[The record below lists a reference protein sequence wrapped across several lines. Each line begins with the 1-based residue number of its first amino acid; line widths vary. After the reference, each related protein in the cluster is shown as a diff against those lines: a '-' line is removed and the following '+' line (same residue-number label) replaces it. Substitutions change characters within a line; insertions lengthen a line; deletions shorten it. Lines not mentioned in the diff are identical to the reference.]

1 LTLKLPTA
9 YSASVKGTEAWVNED
24 DNRQSWGSLRRR
36 SLHPWSAMRSPP
48 RQPSAW
54 FARRYCWGMKGE
66 RNPQGML
73 LPQPFLSLTPI
84 QGPNWHRHWL
94 PDSAATQ
101 TCDWTCAS

>member
-54 FARRYCWGMKGE
+54 FA
-66 RNPQGML
+66 
-73 LPQPFLSLTPI
+73 
-84 QGPNWHRHWL
+84 
-94 PDSAATQ
+94 
-101 TCDWTCAS
+101 